1 MKAIPCNEEWF
12 CRHSRTDEPPIPV
25 RIPDDAMPREPRG
38 ARSSGGANV
47 GWFDGRDYSYTKT
60 LTLSEQ
66 DLSGALLLEFEGVYR
81 KAEVFVNGKKAG
93 ARPYGYFN
101 FYVDLI
107 PFAKIGETRIEV
119 RAFSEC
125 QGDGSP
131 DNLCFQ
137 YDAKRTVP
145 LTPCSHKQQF
155 SNYLMNKIR

>member
-25 RIPDDAMPREPRG
+25 RIPDDAMLREPRG

-107 PFAKIGETRIEV
+107 PFAKIGENRIEV
-119 RAFSEC
+119 RAFSVT
-125 QGDGSP
+125 DGTASASVRIP
-131 DNLCFQ
+131 VIP
-137 YDAKRTVP
+137 AE
-145 LTPCSHKQQF
+145 S
-155 SNYLMNKIR
+155 